1 MTLLIAS
8 LISGVAVGLLY
19 GLLAFAI
26 VFLYKTTG
34 VANFA
39 MGNMAT
45 FATFVVFHF
54 LGPLGA
60 WAALAGLAAAALLGL
75 AVYTLGLRVNDNAGT
90 LNAVMRTLAIYLFLA
105 ALMNRF
111 WAEGQPFTFPSLLPR
126 GSFSL
131 GGVTVAWASLGIL
144 AVAAVLSLL
153 FALLLTRTSLGV
165 QFLGL
170 AERPDVARLLG
181 VRTRRLAALA
191 WVIAGL
197 VAMVVGVLVAPMA
210 LLSSDMMEHFL
221 LFAFTAAIVGGLN
234 SLWGALVGGIVVG
247 CVSNIAIVYLGQDAA
262 LIAVFLMLVSV
273 LLVRPDGLFGTAV
286 VHRL

>member
-34 VANFA
+34 VANFS

-60 WAALAGLAAAALLGL
+60 WAALAGLVAAALLGL
-75 AVYTLGLRVNDNAGT
+75 AVYTLGLRINDNAGT

-105 ALMNRF
+105 AVMNRF
-111 WAEGQPFTFPSLLPR
+111 WAEGQPFVFPSLLPR

-131 GGVTVAWASLGIL
+131 GGVTVAWASLAIL

-153 FALLLTRTSLGV
+153 FALLLTRTGLGV

-197 VAMVVGVLVAPMA
+197 VAVVVGVLVAPMA

-247 CVSNIAIVYLGQDAA
+247 CVSNVAIVYLGQDAA

-273 LLVRPDGLFGTAV
+273 MLVRPDGLFGTAV

>member
-1 MTLLIAS
+1 VTLFIAS
-8 LISGVAVGLLY
+8 MVSGIAVGLLY
-19 GLLAFAI
+19 GLLAFSI

-45 FATFVVFHF
+45 FATFVVFH
-54 LGPLGA
+54 LS
-60 WAALAGLAAAALLGL
+60 AALGGWAVLAGFVPAALLGL
-75 AVYTLGLRVNDNAGT
+75 AIYGLALRVNDDAGA
-90 LNAVMRTLAIYLFLA
+90 LNAVMRTLAIYLLLA
-105 ALMNRF
+105 AVMNRF
-111 WAEGQPFTFPSLLPR
+111 WAEGQPFSFPSLLPR
-126 GSFSL
+126 GSFEL
-131 GGVTVAWASLGIL
+131 GGVTVAWASLAILGI
-144 AVAAVLSLL
+144 AGFLSLL
-153 FALLLTRTSLGV
+153 FALLFTHTGLGV

-191 WVIAGL
+191 WLISGL

-234 SLWGALVGGIVVG
+234 SLPGAFVGGIIVG
-247 CVSNIAIVYLGQDAA
+247 CVSNISIVYLGQEAA
-262 LIAVFLMLVSV
+262 LIAVFLLLIVV
-273 LLVRPDGLFGTAV
+273 LLARPDGIFGTAV
-286 VHRL
+286 VYRF

>member
-8 LISGVAVGLLY
+8 VISGIAVGLLY
-19 GLLAFAI
+19 GLLAFSI

-45 FATFVVFHF
+45 FAAFVVFHL
-54 LGPLGA
+54 LGPLGGGA
-60 WAALAGLAAAALLGL
+60 MVAGLAGAALLGL
-75 AVYTLGLRVNDNAGT
+75 AIYGLALRLNDRAGL

-111 WAEGQPFTFPSLLPR
+111 WAEGQPFTFPSLLPK
-126 GSFSL
+126 GSFEL
-131 GGVTVAWASLGIL
+131 GGVTVAWASLAILGIAGL
-144 AVAAVLSLL
+144 LSLCFVLL
-153 FALLLTRTSLGV
+153 FTRTSLGV

-181 VRTRRLAALA
+181 VRTRRLSALA
-191 WVIAGL
+191 WMISGVI
-197 VAMVVGVLVAPMA
+197 AMVVGVLVAPMA

-234 SLWGALVGGIVVG
+234 SLSGAFVGGIVVG
-247 CVSNIAIVYLGQDAA
+247 CVSNISIVYLGQDAA
-262 LIAVFLMLVSV
+262 LFAVFLLLVGV
-273 LLVRPDGLFGTAV
+273 LLARPDGLFGTAV